1 MTLMDALIYS
11 IIATGIVS
19 LLSFI
24 GVVAL
29 ALKEKTLN
37 KIILVLVAFA
47 AGALLGGAFFH
58 LLPEALD
65 ISLDL
70 NIFVS
75 LLIGFCMF
83 FVLEKALYWRH
94 CHEGKC
100 KVHVFTYLSLIGG
113 GIHNFID
120 GLVIVS
126 AFVVN
131 TAVGIATTLAVIS
144 HELPQELGDFG
155 TLVYGGFTKK
165 KALVYNFLS
174 AVLAVFGAV
183 VGYFVASQITDF
195 ALYLLPFAAGGFIYI
210 ASSDLIPELHK
221 ETDKKRSLISFAF
234 FLVGL
239 AVMYLTKILLS

>member
-1 MTLMDALIYS
+1 MDALIYS
-11 IIATGIVS
+11 IIATTIVS
-19 LLSFI
+19 LLSFV

-37 KIILVLVAFA
+37 KIILILVAFA

-58 LLPEALD
+58 LLPEALE
-65 ISLDL
+65 ISLNL

-75 LLIGFCMF
+75 LLVGFCMF
-83 FVLEKALYWRH
+83 FILEKALYWRH
-94 CHEGKC
+94 CHDEKC
-100 KVHVFTYLSLIGG
+100 EVHVFTYLSLIGG

-120 GLVIVS
+120 GLVIVA

-131 TAVGIATTLAVIS
+131 TSVGIAATLAVIS

-165 KALVYNFLS
+165 KALAYNFLS

-183 VGYFVASQITDF
+183 VGYFVASQIAGF

-221 ETDKKRSLISFAF
+221 ETNKKRSLISFIF

-239 AVMYLTKILLS
+239 AVMYATKVLLS

>member
-1 MTLMDALIYS
+1 MDALIYS
-11 IIATGIVS
+11 IIATTIVS
-19 LLSFI
+19 LLSFV

-65 ISLDL
+65 ISLNL
-70 NIFVS
+70 NIFVF
-75 LLIGFCMF
+75 LLAGFCMF

-94 CHEGKC
+94 CHDGKC
-100 KVHVFTYLSLIGG
+100 EIHVFTYLSLIGDA
-113 GIHNFID
+113 IHNFLD
-120 GLVIVS
+120 GLVIAS
-126 AFVVN
+126 AFIIN
-131 TAVGIATTLAVIS
+131 ASVGVASTLAIIS
-144 HELPQELGDFG
+144 HEIPQELGDFG
-155 TLVYGGFTKK
+155 ILIYGGFTKK
-165 KALVYNFLS
+165 KALVFNFVS
-174 AVLAVFGAV
+174 ALLAIVGAV
-183 VGYFVASQITDF
+183 VGYLLASVVTDF

-221 ETDKKRSLISFAF
+221 ETNKKRSLISFVF

-239 AVMYLTKILLS
+239 AFMYATKVLLS

>member
-1 MTLMDALIYS
+1 MDAFIYS
-11 IIATGIVS
+11 ILATVIVS
-19 LLSFI
+19 LLSFV
-24 GVVAL
+24 GVIAL

-94 CHEGKC
+94 CHDGKC
-100 KVHVFTYLSLIGG
+100 EVHVFTYLSLIGG

-126 AFVVN
+126 AFIVN
-131 TAVGIATTLAVIS
+131 TSVGIATTLAVIS

-165 KALVYNFLS
+165 KALAYNFLS
-174 AVLAVFGAV
+174 AVLAVLGAV
-183 VGYFVASQITDF
+183 VGYFVTSQITNF

-221 ETDKKRSLISFAF
+221 ETDKKRSLISFTF

-239 AVMYLTKILLS
+239 AVMYLTKILLG

>member
-1 MTLMDALIYS
+1 MDALIYS
-11 IIATGIVS
+11 IIATVIVS

-65 ISLDL
+65 ISIDL

-75 LLIGFCMF
+75 LLVGFCMF

-94 CHEGKC
+94 CHDEKC
-100 KVHVFTYLSLIGG
+100 TVHVFTYLSLIGG

-174 AVLAVFGAV
+174 AVLAVLGAV
-183 VGYFVASQITDF
+183 VGYFVTSQITNF

-221 ETDKKRSLISFAF
+221 ETNKKRSLISFAF

>member
-1 MTLMDALIYS
+1 MGAFIYS
-11 IIATGIVS
+11 ILATTIVS

-24 GVVAL
+24 GVIAL

-126 AFVVN
+126 AFIVN
-131 TAVGIATTLAVIS
+131 TGVGIATTLAVIS

-165 KALVYNFLS
+165 KALAYNFLS
-174 AVLAVFGAV
+174 AVLAVLGAV
-183 VGYFVASQITDF
+183 VGYFVTSQIANF